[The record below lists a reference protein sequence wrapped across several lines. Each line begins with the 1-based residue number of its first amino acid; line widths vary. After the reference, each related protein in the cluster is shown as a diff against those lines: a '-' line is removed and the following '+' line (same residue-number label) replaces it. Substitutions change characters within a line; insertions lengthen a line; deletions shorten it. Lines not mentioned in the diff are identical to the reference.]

1 MATSSFFFSF
11 NFYTVLN
18 HTSSVESLDM
28 KLALFKK
35 VRAFFFFESVI
46 QYWTMEFEKK
56 KDSDFASSYFNCM
69 YVNIVQVVNKTKI
82 RSVEILKRNMK
93 NVRT

>member
-1 MATSSFFFSF
+1 
-11 NFYTVLN
+11 
-18 HTSSVESLDM
+18 
-28 KLALFKK
+28 
-35 VRAFFFFESVI
+35 
-46 QYWTMEFEKK
+46 MEFEKK

-93 NVRT
+93 NVRTWQSKYIGHIKERKSKNKSNFERKLDWQNGSGAAMI